1 MAVRPGNDSPPAA
14 STLQQQARDADN
26 QAESARLTALLQ
38 PTVEQHGL
46 FLEAVEIKSAGS
58 ERTVNVIVDLPE
70 DQTGSVNLDL
80 ISDVAHDVSLAMDA
94 DPHDHGR
101 PYSLEV
107 SSPGVSRP
115 LTEPRHWRRNVGRM
129 VTVRQLKG
137 DDITGRLLEVSDDG
151 VRLTP
156 QIPVKKGMKPKA
168 GDPVA
173 LPFAGIRKG
182 TVQVEFAHL
191 DEAILDGTHPDDTL
205 PDDSGDEGIFD
216 DARPTTTPTAS
227 EN

>member
-14 STLQQQARDADN
+14 STLQQQAREAEDLG
-26 QAESARLTALLQ
+26 ESARLTALLL
-38 PTVEQHGL
+38 PTVERHGL

-58 ERTVNVIVDLPE
+58 ERVVNVVVDLPE
-70 DQTGSVNLDL
+70 DQSGSVNLDL

-115 LTEPRHWRRNVGRM
+115 LTQPRHWRRNVGRL
-129 VTVRQLKG
+129 VTVRQSKG
-137 DDITGRLLEVSDDG
+137 DDVTGRLLEVTDDG

-156 QIPVKKGMKPKA
+156 HLPVKKGMKPKT
-168 GDPVA
+168 GDP
-173 LPFAGIRKG
+173 LTLLFADIRKG
-182 TVQVEFAHL
+182 TVQVEFAH
-191 DEAILDGTHPDDTL
+191 PDDT
-205 PDDSGDEGIFD
+205 GDEGIQD
-216 DARPTTTPTAS
+216 DARPTTTHPAS
-227 EN
+227 EA

>member
-14 STLQQQARDADN
+14 STLQQQAHDADVE
-26 QAESARLTALLQ
+26 AESVRLTALLL
-38 PTVEQHGL
+38 PTVEGHGL

-58 ERTVNVIVDLPE
+58 DRTVNVVVDLPE

-115 LTEPRHWRRNVGRM
+115 LSQPRHWRRNKGRM
-129 VTVRQLKG
+129 VTVRRLKG
-137 DDITGRLLEVSDDG
+137 DDVTGRLLEVNDDG
-151 VRLTP
+151 IRLTP
-156 QIPVKKGMKPKA
+156 QIPVKKGMKPKT
-168 GDPVA
+168 GDP
-173 LPFAGIRKG
+173 LTLLFTEIRKG
-182 TVQVEFAHL
+182 TVQVEFTHL
-191 DEAILDGTHPDDTL
+191 DDTHLDDIG
-205 PDDSGDEGIFD
+205 GEGIQD
-216 DARPTTTPTAS
+216 DARPTKNTAS
-227 EN
+227 EA